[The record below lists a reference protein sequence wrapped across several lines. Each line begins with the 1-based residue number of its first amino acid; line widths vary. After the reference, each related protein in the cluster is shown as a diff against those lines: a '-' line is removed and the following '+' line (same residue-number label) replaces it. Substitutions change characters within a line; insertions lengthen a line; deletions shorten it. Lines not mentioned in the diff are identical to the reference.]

1 MNKMKGLVN
10 KHYEQDMEKNFYSSE
25 MATIQGYEKISS
37 NVDWECS
44 FMYRHQPKSNSHDI
58 PKLLR

>member
-10 KHYEQDMEKNFYSSE
+10 KYYDQDMEKNFYSSD
-25 MATIQGYEKISS
+25 MEKILGDEKVSS